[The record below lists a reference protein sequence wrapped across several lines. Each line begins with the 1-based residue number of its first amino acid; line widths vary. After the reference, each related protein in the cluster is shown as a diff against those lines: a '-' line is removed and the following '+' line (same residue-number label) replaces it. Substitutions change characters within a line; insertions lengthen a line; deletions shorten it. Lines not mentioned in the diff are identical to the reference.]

1 MTPEGI
7 VVDMVYNT
15 LMAGGIGSGG
25 KQAVNE
31 AVDETAD
38 SIGDSVR
45 REVKSGGKSGSN
57 GVCNPVDVVGK
68 GSTGR
73 TVPNT
78 LNEQMA
84 MHQVMSNPL
93 EGAVDMSQL
102 KNHPVIMVIKM
113 VGI

>member
-1 MTPEGI
+1 M
-7 VVDMVYNT
+7 
-15 LMAGGIGSGG
+15 
-25 KQAVNE
+25 
-31 AVDETAD
+31 
-38 SIGDSVR
+38 
-45 REVKSGGKSGSN
+45 SGSFSK
-57 GVCNPVDVVGK
+57 GVGNPVEVVGR

-102 KNHPVIMVIKM
+102 KNHPVIMSDSRWLASEGWVKM
-113 VGI
+113 SNNVNGVEIHFVYNKITGAFDDFKFK